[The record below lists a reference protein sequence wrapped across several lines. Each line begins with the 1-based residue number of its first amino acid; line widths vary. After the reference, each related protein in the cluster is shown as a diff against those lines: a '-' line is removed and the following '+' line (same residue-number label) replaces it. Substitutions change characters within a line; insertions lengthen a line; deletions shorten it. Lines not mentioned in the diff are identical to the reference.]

1 MKNVTEQTDNYNDF
15 ADRLSSE
22 ILKNYRSVRAFALE
36 NGINPS
42 TMALYATGQSEP
54 TRPVLCIIAKALNV
68 SLDWLA
74 TGEGLPE
81 KDSLDEM
88 VKDIKVDA
96 DLMAEIVKVVNEY
109 LDSLDRE
116 LPPEKLGKIYA
127 YLYNYCHKDE
137 PVRRDN
143 IISLIDIAG

>member
-1 MKNVTEQTDNYNDF
+1 MNPENTSLNDLKDRIGF
-15 ADRLSSE
+15 AVKKIGGQKAASLALGISTRSISSYMTGDAEPKLLISKKLSE
-22 ILKNYRSVRAFALE
+22 LA
-36 NGINPS
+36 GI
-42 TMALYATGQSEP
+42 
-54 TRPVLCIIAKALNV
+54 

>member
-1 MKNVTEQTDNYNDF
+1 MTGDAEPKLLISK
-15 ADRLSSE
+15 RLSE
-22 ILKNYRSVRAFALE
+22 LA
-36 NGINPS
+36 GI
-42 TMALYATGQSEP
+42 
-54 TRPVLCIIAKALNV
+54 

-81 KDSLDEM
+81 KDSLDEI

-116 LPPEKLGKIYA
+116 LPP
-127 YLYNYCHKDE
+127 
-137 PVRRDN
+137 
-143 IISLIDIAG
+143 

>member
-1 MKNVTEQTDNYNDF
+1 MK
-15 ADRLSSE
+15 SE
-22 ILKNYRSVRAFALE
+22 ISKRIDEVIKKAGGQTAISEKTGIPLKSISNYCLGISPPKLE
-36 NGINPS
+36 PLI
-42 TMALYATGQSEP
+42 Q
-54 TRPVLCIIAKALNV
+54 IAKATNV

-81 KDSLDEM
+81 KDSLDEI

>member
-1 MKNVTEQTDNYNDF
+1 MNSEKVSQSRLRERIGF
-15 ADRLSSE
+15 AIKKIGGQKAASLALGISTRSISSYMTGDAEPKLLISQRLAE
-22 ILKNYRSVRAFALE
+22 LAD
-36 NGINPS
+36 
-42 TMALYATGQSEP
+42 
-54 TRPVLCIIAKALNV
+54 V

-81 KDSLDEM
+81 KDHLDEM
-88 VKDIKVDA
+88 VKEIKIDA
-96 DLMAEIVKVVNEY
+96 DLMAEIVKIVNEY

>member
-1 MKNVTEQTDNYNDF
+1 MK
-15 ADRLSSE
+15 SE
-22 ILKNYRSVRAFALE
+22 ISKRIDEVIKKAGGQTAISEKTGIPLKSISNYCLGISPPKLE
-36 NGINPS
+36 PLI
-42 TMALYATGQSEP
+42 Q
-54 TRPVLCIIAKALNV
+54 IAKATNV

-81 KDSLDEM
+81 KDHLDEM
-88 VKDIKVDA
+88 VKEIKIDA
-96 DLMAEIVKVVNEY
+96 DLMAEIVKIVNEY

>member
-1 MKNVTEQTDNYNDF
+1 MNPENTSLNDLKDRIGF
-15 ADRLSSE
+15 AVKKIGGQKAASLALGISTRSISSYMTGDAEPKLLISKRLSE
-22 ILKNYRSVRAFALE
+22 LA
-36 NGINPS
+36 GI
-42 TMALYATGQSEP
+42 
-54 TRPVLCIIAKALNV
+54 

-81 KDSLDEM
+81 KDSLDEI
-88 VKDIKVDA
+88 VKDIKVNA
-96 DLMAEIVKVVNEY
+96 DLMAEIVKIVNEY

>member
-1 MKNVTEQTDNYNDF
+1 MNPENTSLNDLKDRIGF
-15 ADRLSSE
+15 AVKKIGGQKAASLALGISTRSISSYMTGDAEPKLLISKRLSE
-22 ILKNYRSVRAFALE
+22 LA
-36 NGINPS
+36 GI
-42 TMALYATGQSEP
+42 
-54 TRPVLCIIAKALNV
+54 

-81 KDSLDEM
+81 KDSLDEI